1 MFGALRLPLEGVV
14 ERFAHVSIYL
24 WLVTGLPSSERNFDA
39 LLTLSCP
46 MFRRPEPLW
55 VYLSEVPKLLVMG
68 IFWTELSAAAGTA
81 ASRSYADLMCI
92 RMVVIIDRLGLLGEL
107 SDMPKCVRSLY
118 FTSRASFMETAVG
131 RTLRRQLIATGG
143 CKNWQGGC

>member
-55 VYLSEVPKLLVMG
+55 VYLSKVPKLFVMG

-92 RMVVIIDRLGLLGEL
+92 RSSGGTIGHAKMRSITLFHEQGFIYGDSRGSNPSSPTDSYGRLQKLARWML
-107 SDMPKCVRSLY
+107 SALV
-118 FTSRASFMETAVG
+118 A
-131 RTLRRQLIATGG
+131 
-143 CKNWQGGC
+143 